1 MAFENDNLAAIARG
15 ALLAEGFGEDDVTRF
30 TKEEVIAECE
40 KSSEQAANPVQVGQE
55 ISKIK
60 EYLPLARAGCG
71 FLVIRAAEDGRTK
84 LAVTIVRPYGL
95 KFAEKYNR
103 LTLEELA

>member
-1 MAFENDNLAAIARG
+1 MAFENENLAAIARG
-15 ALLAEGFGEDDVTRF
+15 TLLAEGFSEDDVTRF

-40 KSSEQAANPVQVGQE
+40 KSIEQAANPVQLGRE
-55 ISKIK
+55 ITKIR
-60 EYLPLARAGCG
+60 EYIPLAKAGCG
-71 FLVIRAAEDGRTK
+71 FLVVRAVEDGHAK
-84 LAVTIVRPYGL
+84 KAVAIVRPYGL